1 MDFITSLP
9 SSKGFVAILVVVDR
23 FTKNAHFC
31 ALQSGFTASQVAE
44 ILVQNV
50 IKLHGLQRTILTYG
64 DPLFMSKFWG
74 QLMEFSGT
82 KLLHTTAYH
91 PECDGQSEVVNRC
104 LEQYLR
110 LFTHQFPQRWVSY

>member
-1 MDFITSLP
+1 M
-9 SSKGFVAILVVVDR
+9 DR
-23 FTKNAHFC
+23 FTKIAHFC
-31 ALQSGFTASQVAE
+31 ALRSGFTTSHVAE

-50 IKLHGLQRTILTYG
+50 IKLHGFPRSILTDR

-74 QLMEFSGT
+74 QLMQYSGM

-110 LFTHQFPQRWVSY
+110 LFTH